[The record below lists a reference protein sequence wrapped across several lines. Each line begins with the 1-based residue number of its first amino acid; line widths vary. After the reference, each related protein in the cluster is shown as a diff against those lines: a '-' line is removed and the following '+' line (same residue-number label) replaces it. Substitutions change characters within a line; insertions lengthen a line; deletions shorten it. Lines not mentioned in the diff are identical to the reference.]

1 MQLDEVREMVRV
13 ASVFET
19 LSYRMSEPEPSPHE
33 SRTAD
38 ERRSDHDHEEQVE
51 KEIQVAKETS

>member
-19 LSYRMSEPEPSPHE
+19 LSYRMSEPEPSTHKT
-33 SRTAD
+33 RTAD
-38 ERRSDHDHEEQVE
+38 EQNHDHEEQVE
-51 KEIQVAKETS
+51 KEIKVAEEAS

>member
-33 SRTAD
+33 SRTAY
-38 ERRSDHDHEEQVE
+38 ERRSDHEEQVE
-51 KEIQVAKETS
+51 KEIQVVEEAS